1 MDQKNLL
8 VAIVLSIAVLF
19 VFDFFVASPQR
30 EQLREQ
36 ELATQQAQQ
45 PVDPSQPTA
54 GDAPQAPGLS
64 DGEALPGV
72 LAGQERAA
80 AVAGPRLQVETPT
93 LRGSIALTGARIDDL
108 ILTQYRETLD
118 ENSPNIVLFSPL
130 GAPDAYGAD
139 FGWVSSDQN
148 IVLPRSDTVWQAN
161 EETLTPETPVT
172 LSWDNGQGIR
182 FEQTIS
188 VDDQYLFTVVQ
199 RVVNQS
205 QESID
210 LIPYGRIARIGQPEI
225 LGFFILHEGL
235 LGVFNGTLEEVDYDD
250 VVDEPGG
257 VIEQN
262 TTGGWIGITD
272 KYWMS
277 ALVPDQTS
285 AVKGRFVF
293 TPTSAG
299 ERYQSDFV
307 YGVETLAPGG
317 NIETT
322 SRLFAGAKVVEVI
335 DGYEEAYG
343 IEGFDRAIDWGWL
356 YFLTKPIFDAL
367 HWLHGI
373 VGNFGVAILLLT
385 VGIKLIF
392 FPLANKSYKAMAK
405 MRALQPKVMKLR
417 ERFGEDKQKLNQEM
431 MALYKKEKVNPLAG
445 CLPIIIQ
452 IPVFFALYKVLFVT
466 IEMRHAPFFG
476 WIQDLSAQDPTSI
489 LNLFG
494 LLPYTVP
501 DLGIFNIIS
510 LGIWPILMGLSM
522 WFQQFLNPQPP
533 DPIQARIFQLM
544 PIMFTFL
551 LASFPAGLVIY
562 WTWNNTL
569 SILQQVVIM
578 KRQGVPIGR
587 NPKPTTSGSQGSSS
601 GSQSK
606 T

>member
-36 ELATQQAQQ
+36 ELAVQQTQQPA
-45 PVDPSQPTA
+45 DPSQPTA
-54 GDAPQAPGLS
+54 GDAPQAPGVGT
-64 DGEALPGV
+64 DDAVPGV
-72 LAGQERAA
+72 LAGQERTA
-80 AVAGPRLQVETPT
+80 AVAGPRLKVETPT
-93 LRGSIALTGARIDDL
+93 LSGSIALTGARIDDL

-118 ENSPNIVLFSPL
+118 ENSPNIVLFSPP
-130 GAPDAYGAD
+130 GAPGAYGAD
-139 FGWVSSDQN
+139 FGWVSPEQT
-148 IVLPRSDTVWQAN
+148 ITLPSSDTVWQAN
-161 EETLTPETPVT
+161 EEMLTPETPVT
-172 LSWDNGQGIR
+172 LSWENGQGIR

-210 LIPYGRIARIGQPEI
+210 LIPYGRVARIGHPEI

-235 LGVFNGTLEEVDYDD
+235 LGVFDGTLDEVDYDD
-250 VVDEPGG
+250 VADEPGG
-257 VIEQN
+257 VIEQS

-285 AVKGRFVF
+285 TVKGRFVY
-293 TPTSAG
+293 TLTGAG
-299 ERYQSDFV
+299 PRYQSDFV
-307 YGVETLAPGG
+307 YGVETLAPGS

-335 DGYEEAYG
+335 DGYEEAYS
-343 IEGFDRAIDWGWL
+343 IVGFDRAIDWGWL

-385 VGIKLIF
+385 VGIKLVF
-392 FPLANKSYKAMAK
+392 FPLANKSYKAMAR

-501 DLGIFNIIS
+501 DLGLLNIIS
-510 LGIWPILMGLSM
+510 IGIWPILMGLSM

-544 PIMFTFL
+544 PIMFTFF
-551 LASFPAGLVIY
+551 LATFPAGLVIY

-587 NPKPTTSGSQGSSS
+587 NPKPTTPSSQ